1 MIFPKVWLVVKPSVA
16 IPVMLSAC
24 AISALV
30 VHVGV
35 LTQTTWFGEYWNGKP
50 MTNGAATAALEVE
63 ADTQIS
69 LLK

>member
-1 MIFPKVWLVVKPSVA
+1 MIFPKTWLVVKPSVG
-16 IPVMLSAC
+16 IPLLLAGASIA
-24 AISALV
+24 ALV

-50 MTNGAATAALEVE
+50 MTNGAATASLEVE